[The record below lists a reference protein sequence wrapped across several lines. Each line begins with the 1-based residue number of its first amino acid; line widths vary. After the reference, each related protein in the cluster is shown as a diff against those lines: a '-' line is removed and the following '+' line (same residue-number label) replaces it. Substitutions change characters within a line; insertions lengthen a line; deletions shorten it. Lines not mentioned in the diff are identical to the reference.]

1 MWNCKTVKSV
11 KAMRAL
17 VCCAHEAE
25 PGNRQ
30 AGRLPVRFKG
40 IQVLFRINTGIKTA
54 GLAEEMGARKLA
66 L

>member
-11 KAMRAL
+11 KALRAL

-25 PGNRQ
+25 PGDGRTGRQ
-30 AGRLPVRFKG
+30 LVSFKG

-54 GLAEEMGARKLA
+54 GLAEEMCARKLA